1 MLLNVL
7 LTRYAW
13 LITDVPEILHSCYS
27 WEFWL
32 DNLSEY
38 DILNLKMNVSGI
50 KHSRDMIIDEYDNY
64 DPCSKEFDCLCKI
77 HGRLIE
83 SRLLSRLT
91 S

>member
-13 LITDVPEILHSCYS
+13 LITNVPEILHSCYS
-27 WEFWL
+27 WEFSL

-38 DILNLKMNVSGI
+38 DILNRKMNVSGI

-64 DPCSKEFDCLCKI
+64 DPRSKEFDCLCKI
-77 HGRLIE
+77 HGRLIK
-83 SRLLSRLT
+83 LLSRLT